1 MINMEQTF
9 SELKKKDVINL
20 VDGKHM
26 GRVCDVSFTF
36 PENRV
41 HGFTVTGS
49 RGFKWSK
56 QDVFL
61 PIKCVV
67 KIGQDAILVKF
78 GREDGEQ
85 PMPTP
90 PTPPPPPKNP
100 CPPNPCNP
108 THNCPPPRPYPQ
120 GRRDYDEY
128 E

>member
-9 SELKKKDVINL
+9 SELKKKDVIN
-20 VDGKHM
+20 VIDGKHM
-26 GRVCDVSFTF
+26 GRVCDISFTF

-41 HGFTVTGS
+41 HGFTVTGC
-49 RGFKWSK
+49 RGFRWSK

-78 GREDGEQ
+78 GREEGEQ
-85 PMPTP
+85 
-90 PTPPPPPKNP
+90 PPPPPPPPPNGP
-100 CPPNPCNP
+100 CNPNPCNP
-108 THNCPPPRPYPQ
+108 MRNCPPPPPRPYPQ

>member
-1 MINMEQTF
+1 MEQTF

-26 GRVCDVSFTF
+26 GRVCDISFTF

-41 HGFTVTGS
+41 HGFTVTGCK
-49 RGFKWSK
+49 GFKWSR

-67 KIGQDAILVKF
+67 KIGQDAVLVKF
-78 GREDGEQ
+78 GRDDGGE
-85 PMPTP
+85 
-90 PTPPPPPKNP
+90 PPPPP
-100 CPPNPCNP
+100 PPNGCNQRP
-108 THNCPPPRPYPQ
+108 QNCPPPPPPGRPQ
-120 GRRDYDEY
+120 NRRDYDEY

>member
-1 MINMEQTF
+1 MEQTF

-20 VDGKHM
+20 VDGRHM
-26 GRVCDVSFTF
+26 GRVCDISFTF
-36 PENRV
+36 PENKV
-41 HGFTVTGS
+41 HGFTVTGC

-78 GREDGEQ
+78 GREEGGDN
-85 PMPTP
+85 P
-90 PTPPPPPKNP
+90 PPPPPPPQNPCNPCNPNPCNPRPNCPPPPPK
-100 CPPNPCNP
+100 
-108 THNCPPPRPYPQ
+108 YPQ